1 MSVPSLVMEINY
13 RLDVTQRL
21 LGTCTYFLT
30 WALFICASLM
40 SLQGK
45 GIPYFLIEKYFSF
58 NIFLAGAG
66 GLCVC
71 VWVWFVSSLTV
82 SLVDNDREHVAA
94 IMLMWIH

>member
-1 MSVPSLVMEINY
+1 MTQRSLV
-13 RLDVTQRL
+13 
-21 LGTCTYFLT
+21 TCTYFLT

-40 SLQGK
+40 SLQEK

-66 GLCVC
+66 GGGV
-71 VWVWFVSSLTV
+71 FVSLLTV